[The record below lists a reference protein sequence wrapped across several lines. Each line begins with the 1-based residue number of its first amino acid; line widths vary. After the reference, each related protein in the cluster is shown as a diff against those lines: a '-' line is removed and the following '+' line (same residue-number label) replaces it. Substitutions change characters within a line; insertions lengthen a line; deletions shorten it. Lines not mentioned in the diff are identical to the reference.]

1 MSYLEMYILL
11 MLDSFTILASV
22 MATFCLVWALLV
34 FFGCM
39 IQDADSDIIA
49 EVIGKLYAD
58 KALIIGTISLLLA
71 LFVPNT
77 KQAALIYITPQIVN
91 NEAVSDTVKNMP
103 ELTKLGTDYLKELLK
118 EKTNDIKG

>member
-1 MSYLEMYILL
+1 MSYLEMYMFL
-11 MLDSFTILASV
+11 MLDGFTTLASV
-22 MATFCLVWALLV
+22 IAAFCLVWTGIV
-34 FFGCM
+34 FLGCV
-39 IQDADSDIIA
+39 IQDADRDIKE
-49 EVIGKLYAD
+49 EVIGELYAD
-58 KALIIGTISLLLA
+58 KALIIGVISLLLA

>member
-1 MSYLEMYILL
+1 MSYLEMYMLL
-11 MLDSFTILASV
+11 MLDGFTTLASV
-22 MATFCLVWALLV
+22 IATICLVWTVIV

-39 IQDADSDIIA
+39 LQDADSSIKA
-49 EVIGKLYAD
+49 EVIGELYAD

-103 ELTKLGTDYLKELLK
+103 ELTKLGTDYLKEILK

>member
-11 MLDSFTILASV
+11 MLDSVCGLSIAAGV
-22 MATFCLVWALLV
+22 LLMSYFLFGFGIINTELDNKEDRTNRLKELKV
-34 FFGCM
+34 FPVGVAGLLLF
-39 IQDADSDIIA
+39 
-49 EVIGKLYAD
+49 
-58 KALIIGTISLLLA
+58 IIGI
-71 LFVPNT
+71 FCPNT

-118 EKTNDIKG
+118 EKTDDIKG

>member
-1 MSYLEMYILL
+1 MTYLEMYMLL
-11 MLDSFTILASV
+11 MLDGFTTFASAI
-22 MATFCLVWALLV
+22 ATFCLVWTVIV
-34 FFGCM
+34 FFGCVL
-39 IQDADSDIIA
+39 QDADSDIKA
-49 EVIGKLYAD
+49 EVIGNLYAD
-58 KALIIGTISLLLA
+58 KTLIIGIISLLLA

>member
-11 MLDSFTILASV
+11 MLDGFTTLASV
-22 MATFCLVWALLV
+22 IAAFCLVWTGIV
-34 FFGCM
+34 FFGCVL
-39 IQDADSDIIA
+39 QDGDSDIKA
-49 EVIGKLYAD
+49 QVIGELYAD

-77 KQAALIYITPQIVN
+77 KQAALIYITPRIVN

-118 EKTNDIKG
+118 EKVDDIKR